1 MFSLAAAGLVC
12 GGSPSPAL
20 AQGNAEP
27 PPRPTAT
34 PTPPVPK
41 YRDILVAWLTDPND
55 RLGPVSASVALG
67 TPNGTTVKYRM
78 VPARDEWKL
87 QHWAFEST
95 SHKGRWMCQ
104 GLNSSVTY
112 KFQEAIDASGGRGMV
127 TTWNEPNNETR
138 YVRGVVPKAEK
149 SACDASMVSNPDGDM
164 QAITR
169 TLKLTFG
176 IGSIW
181 RTRTDP
187 PGLLN
192 INPPPSFDGPTLQTA
207 DDLLYQTPGG
217 PWTTQMLVSI
227 GAAAVVMIVLRSM
240 IGLLIGIAVMPA
252 AAFGMVTIGYGNYWY
267 VMVVGLLFVF
277 SAVAWGVVA
286 RRS

>member
-20 AQGNAEP
+20 AQSPPEA

-55 RLGPVSASVALG
+55 RLGPVSETFAAS
-67 TPNGTTVKYRM
+67 TTIKFRM
-78 VPARDEWKL
+78 QPPRDDWQLLYLDNQVHQYDE
-87 QHWAFEST
+87 QRNI
-95 SHKGRWMCQ
+95 RWRCLSQ
-104 GLNSSVTY
+104 SGNS
-112 KFQEAIDASGGRGMV
+112 AIDASTAMGRV
-127 TTWNEPNNETR
+127 YTYNWNASYNS
-138 YVRGVVPKAEK
+138 YVRGVVLADPDDNACESITIGGRSNTSVAVLGDVFKIETRAIYFTSGTVVPNREPTPDPKFTG
-149 SACDASMVSNPDGDM
+149 V
-164 QAITR
+164 
-169 TLKLTFG
+169 
-176 IGSIW
+176 
-181 RTRTDP
+181 
-187 PGLLN
+187 
-192 INPPPSFDGPTLQTA
+192 PTLQTA

-252 AAFGMVTIGYGNYWY
+252 AAFGMATIGYGNYWY